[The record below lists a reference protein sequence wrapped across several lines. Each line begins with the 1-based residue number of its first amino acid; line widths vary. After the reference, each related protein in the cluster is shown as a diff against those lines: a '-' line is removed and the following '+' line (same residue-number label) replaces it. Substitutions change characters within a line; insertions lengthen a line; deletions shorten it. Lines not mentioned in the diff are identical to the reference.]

1 MLVSEL
7 VVELNK
13 HLETNGDCE
22 VTLYH
27 SCIGF
32 DEVDIEDIQM
42 NESHGTL
49 VLIGLD

>member
-13 HLETNGDCE
+13 HLEANGDCE

-27 SCIGF
+27 SDIGYPL
-32 DEVDIEDIQM
+32 DIEDIQVS
-42 NESHGTL
+42 EGYGTL
-49 VLIGLD
+49 VLIGTD

>member
-13 HLETNGDCE
+13 QLETNGDCK

-27 SCIGF
+27 SDVGY
-32 DEVDIEDIQM
+32 ESDIENIQVS
-42 NESHGTL
+42 EVHGTL
-49 VLIGLD
+49 VLIGTD